1 MTNQEEKIFQKLNAL
16 ANASRRAFEHFQKG
30 RDSQAVEWLVITEKE
45 LNEVKRFIK
54 ERNSEMSRLQK
65 EG

>member
-1 MTNQEEKIFQKLNAL
+1 MTDQEEKIFQKLNAL

-30 RDSQAVEWLVITEKE
+30 RDNQSQEWVIIAEKE
-45 LNEVKRFIK
+45 LNEAKQFIK
-54 ERNSEMSRLQK
+54 ERNSEMSRLRK

>member
-1 MTNQEEKIFQKLNAL
+1 MTDQEEKIFQKLNAL

-30 RDSQAVEWLVITEKE
+30 RDSQMTEWLLVAEKE
-45 LNEVKRFIK
+45 LNEAKRFIK
-54 ERNSEMSRLQK
+54 EKNSEMSRLRK